1 MSKES
6 HSDIDW
12 SLLGNEHVVNQ
23 IDQWVLDSKIGY
35 RLAYNMWR
43 LNNETGVTSFLLRWH
58 NAVIDL

>member
-23 IDQWVLDSKIGY
+23 IDQWVLDRKIGY

-43 LNNETGVTSFLLRWH
+43 LNNEADVTSFLLRWH